1 MTICPL
7 LQKLLTIA
15 YDNLS
20 YYKIPNANTIAMI
33 AMYITGVTSIGS
45 FFILINIF
53 SFISVCY
60 LNVNFLSKGR

>member
-20 YYKIPNANTIAMI
+20 YYKIPKANTIAII
-33 AMYITGVTSIGS
+33 AM
-45 FFILINIF
+45 
-53 SFISVCY
+53 
-60 LNVNFLSKGR
+60 